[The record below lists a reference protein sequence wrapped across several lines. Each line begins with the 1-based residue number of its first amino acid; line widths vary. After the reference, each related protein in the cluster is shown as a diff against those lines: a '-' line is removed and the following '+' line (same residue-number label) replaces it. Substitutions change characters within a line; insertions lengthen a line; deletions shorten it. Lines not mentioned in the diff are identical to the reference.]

1 MMQQI
6 KKKKEESNVYG
17 NIHNNQNSTLL
28 YPSTDQLFTDTLHSN
43 DVLN

>member
-6 KKKKEESNVYG
+6 KKKKESNMYG
-17 NIHNNQNSTLL
+17 NIYNNQNSTLL
-28 YPSTDQLFTDTLHSN
+28 YSSINQLFTDTLHSN